1 MNIYYEWYISHPI
14 QAAQVFN
21 FMFICIY
28 FIIDDSVL
36 FVYTSR
42 LQFKE
47 NITHYVI
54 NNMLYNRLVDAYRW
68 MWAGV
73 NYVWI
78 LRKFLH
84 GTLRK

>member
-47 NITHYVI
+47 NITYSI
-54 NNMLYNRLVDAYRW
+54 M
-68 MWAGV
+68 
-73 NYVWI
+73 
-78 LRKFLH
+78 
-84 GTLRK
+84 